1 MYVCVYTGMFL
12 TTFFLNREV
21 ISHIALKLFKG
32 NVFKRSLYGK
42 SLTTVSWICLKAIVI
57 DWPDDTPNVHLIC
70 SINSV
75 IVKHIFVFF

>member
-42 SLTTVSWICLKAIVI
+42 SLTTVS
-57 DWPDDTPNVHLIC
+57 
-70 SINSV
+70 
-75 IVKHIFVFF
+75 